1 MRNLEENTFA
11 LKLVT
16 FEDGEEPVI
25 EVLPYMFVRFDSDL
39 NDLESF
45 KKGLCFD
52 AEAWGPA
59 KVERHKEDINF
70 EMFEYAARELA
81 RELKFDDRLSLGHSD
96 DVRDPYF
103 MPALLAL
110 ALHGERRGGLG
121 LPYIEH
127 PRSVVMK
134 AEVALVENT
143 WTDRDSIPGLCAAW
157 LQNVLSS
164 NATDFYRRVDLEDLS
179 DWGVSDETLEILDL
193 LTQDEET
200 AHDVRVAR
208 VLSHSTA
215 RALKLTELAELIG
228 GQQASGAD
236 TAMYEKQLTELGYHP
251 EVDIW
256 LRTLLTGEIQSGW
269 PRYGLAISEELAKAQ
284 LEIPARFRFERHD
297 MNALES
303 LMFGAGDLEQFQSAM
318 ASDDVLAIALFCGYF
333 ARLNKI
339 HFNLEALENEW
350 RFRGAVGKPVEP
362 LFLSSSAVPL
372 EEIQARATRAFG
384 NKKRFVSA
392 LYGSQFEE
400 DEVFFRPFSGDYSL
414 LDRFTNDELA
424 EMTALGM
431 NAQFGEQPYGHEFK
445 TLLGAILQR
454 GSGSF

>member
-1 MRNLEENTFA
+1 MRNLEEYTFA
-11 LKLVT
+11 VKLVT
-16 FEDGEEPVI
+16 FEDGEDPVI

-70 EMFEYAARELA
+70 EMFEYAAGELA
-81 RELKFDDRLSLGHSD
+81 KELRFDDRLSLGHSD
-96 DVRDPYF
+96 DVRDPFF

-157 LQNVLSS
+157 LQNVLT
-164 NATDFYRRVDLEDLS
+164 NKATDFYRGVDLQDLS
-179 DWGVSDETLEILDL
+179 DWGVSDETLEILEL
-193 LTQDEET
+193 LTQDDET
-200 AHDVRVAR
+200 SHDLRVAR
-208 VLSHSTA
+208 ILSHSIA
-215 RALKLTELAELIG
+215 RALKLTELAELIVT
-228 GQQASGAD
+228 QQALGGD
-236 TAMYEKQLTELGYHP
+236 TAKYEKQVTELGYHP

-256 LRTLLTGEIQSGW
+256 IPPLLAGDLPSAW
-269 PRYGLAISEELAKAQ
+269 PRYGLAISEELAKSQ
-284 LEIPARFRFERHD
+284 LEITARFRFARDD
-297 MNALES
+297 MDALDA
-303 LMFGAGDLEQFQSAM
+303 LAWGPGPGGLEPAI
-318 ASDDVLAIALFCGYF
+318 ASDDQLARALFCGYF

-339 HFNLEALENEW
+339 HFNLEALETEW
-350 RFRGAVGKPVEP
+350 LVRGVLGKQVEP
-362 LFLSSSAVPL
+362 RFLSSDSVSL
-372 EEIQARATRAFG
+372 EELQARATRTFA
-384 NKKRFVSA
+384 NQDRFVAA
-392 LYGSQFEE
+392 LYGSQFDE
-400 DEVFFRPFSGDYSL
+400 DKVSFRPFSGDYSL
-414 LDRFTNDELA
+414 LDVFTNDELA

-431 NAQFGEQPYGHEFK
+431 NTQFGEQPYGHEFK
-445 TLLGAILQR
+445 TLLGAILYR
-454 GSGSF
+454 IPRDY

>member
-52 AEAWGPA
+52 AEAPGPA
-59 KVERHKEDINF
+59 KVERHKEDIDF

-81 RELKFDDRLSLGHSD
+81 RQLKLDDRLSLGHSD

-134 AEVALVENT
+134 TEVALVENT

-164 NATDFYRRVDLEDLS
+164 NATDFYRRVDLQDLS

-193 LTQDEET
+193 LTQDEGT
-200 AHDVRVAR
+200 SHDLRVAR
-208 VLSHSTA
+208 ILSHSTA
-215 RALKLTELAELIG
+215 RALKLTELAELIVA
-228 GQQASGAD
+228 QQALGGD
-236 TAMYEKQLTELGYHP
+236 TAIYEKQLTELGYHP

-256 LRTLLTGEIQSGW
+256 MPTLLTGEILSGW

-284 LEIPARFRFERHD
+284 LEIPARFRFARDD
-297 MNALES
+297 MDALDA
-303 LMFGAGDLEQFQSAM
+303 LAWGPGPGGLEPAI
-318 ASDDVLAIALFCGYF
+318 ASDDQLARALFCGYF

-350 RFRGAVGKPVEP
+350 RFRGAVGKPVDP
-362 LFLSSSAVPL
+362 RFLSSGSVSL
-372 EEIQARATRAFG
+372 KELQARATRTFA
-384 NKKRFVSA
+384 NQNRFVAA
-392 LYGSQFEE
+392 LYDPQNVQDNGF
-400 DEVFFRPFSGDYSL
+400 VRPSTGPYSL
-414 LDRFTNDELA
+414 LDGFANDELA
-424 EMTALGM
+424 EMAALGM
-431 NAQFGEQPYGHEFK
+431 STQFGEHPYGHEYK
-445 TLLGAILQR
+445 TILGAILYR
-454 GSGSF
+454 IPRDY